1 MLPAVRLASVRLT
14 GAVSRA
20 APPPGSVCGGLPGGQ
35 RARASASLSV
45 YLGGVSS
52 GLRDT
57 VALVT
62 GASSGIGE
70 ATARALAAHGA
81 TVAVVARR
89 KERLDALAAEI
100 GGLAIETDVTDRE
113 QAHAAVERTAQE
125 LGRLD
130 IVVNNAGVMLL
141 GPIVDAP
148 VAEWD
153 RMIELNLQGLLYIA
167 HAALP
172 HLLRAAEREPRRVA
186 DLVNV
191 SSVAGRRVGAGG
203 GIYQLT
209 KHGVGTFSE
218 ALRQEVT
225 ARHVRSSLIE
235 PGATESELVSH
246 VREEVRRQLPPSDNQ
261 ILAAEDI
268 ADAILYIVTRPR
280 HVAVNEILVRPT
292 HQVR

>member
-1 MLPAVRLASVRLT
+1 M
-14 GAVSRA
+14 
-20 APPPGSVCGGLPGGQ
+20 
-35 RARASASLSV
+35 
-45 YLGGVSS
+45 
-52 GLRDT
+52 
-57 VALVT
+57 
-62 GASSGIGE
+62 
-70 ATARALAAHGA
+70 
-81 TVAVVARR
+81 VARR

-113 QAHAAVERTAQE
+113 QAQAAVERTAQE
-125 LGRLD
+125 FGRLD

-148 VAEWD
+148 VEEWD

-225 ARHVRSSLIE
+225 ARHVRSSLVE
-235 PGATESELVSH
+235 PGATQSELVFH
-246 VREEVRRQLPPSDNQ
+246 VREEVRRRCLPPTLRS
-261 ILAAEDI
+261 L
-268 ADAILYIVTRPR
+268 RPR
-280 HVAVNEILVRPT
+280 TSPTRSSTSSRVLGTWRSTRSWFAPPSRCASATRSAAVAVR
-292 HQVR
+292 